1 MNNRYYQA
9 LLESKFSPEFVA
21 DLEEL
26 CDKHNINDSL
36 LTNKMYDMMQEEFDR
51 EDITCWLEGSSYPTL
66 AENDKFV
73 DYLAYRYRKCYNT
86 DYSEEDNITMA
97 FSFVADMP
105 EWKEIVDAAD
115 EDCEENEYQE
125 D

>member
-9 LLESKFSPEFVA
+9 LLENKFSPEFVA

-51 EDITCWLEGSSYPTL
+51 EDITCWLECSSYPML

-73 DYLAYRYRKCYNT
+73 ESLVYWYRRRY
-86 DYSEEDNITMA
+86 DSEYGTWDNITTA
-97 FSFVADMP
+97 FSYMADMP

>member
-9 LLESKFSPEFVA
+9 LLENKFSPEFVA

-26 CDKHNINDSL
+26 CDKQNISDSL

-51 EDITCWLEGSSYPTL
+51 EDITCWLESSSYPTL

-73 DYLAYRYRKCYNT
+73 ESLVYWYRRRY
-86 DYSEEDNITMA
+86 DSEYSTWDNITTA
-97 FSFVADMP
+97 FSYMADMP
-105 EWKEIVDAAD
+105 EWKEIVHAAD

>member
-36 LTNKMYDMMQEEFDR
+36 LVNKMYDMMQEEFDR
-51 EDITCWLEGSSYPTL
+51 EDITCWLECSSYPTL

-73 DYLAYRYRKCYNT
+73 GSLVYWYRRRY
-86 DYSEEDNITMA
+86 DSEYSTWDNITTA
-97 FSFVADMP
+97 FSYMADMP